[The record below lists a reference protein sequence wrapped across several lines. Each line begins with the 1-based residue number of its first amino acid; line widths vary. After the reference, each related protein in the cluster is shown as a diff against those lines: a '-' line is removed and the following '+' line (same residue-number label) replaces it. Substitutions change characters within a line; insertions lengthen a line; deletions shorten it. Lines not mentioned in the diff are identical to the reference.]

1 MKKQITIPVGM
12 LLVLAVFGFVGH
24 MDYEDQQAEQAHY
37 CDMVKAGYWPD
48 FQGTYQS
55 ECRTPTNGQR

>member
-1 MKKQITIPVGM
+1 MKTTVV
-12 LLVLAVFGFVGH
+12 LLALLGLFGLTGA

-48 FQGTYQS
+48 FQGTYRS
-55 ECRTPTNGQR
+55 ECRTPKSVPR